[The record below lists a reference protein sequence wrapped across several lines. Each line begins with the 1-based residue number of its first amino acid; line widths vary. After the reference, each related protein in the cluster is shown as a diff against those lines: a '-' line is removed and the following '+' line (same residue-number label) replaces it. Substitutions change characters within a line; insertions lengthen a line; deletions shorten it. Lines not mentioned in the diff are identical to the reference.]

1 MRHSSEPSLSDTDPP
16 RKLVMV
22 IDDHPLVSA
31 SLRDL
36 ISLYSFSAEVRSFPS
51 FSASLSVLQNARPVL
66 IFLDLGLPDIT
77 GRAAIDAVHAKAPK
91 ALVAIL
97 SGNDELARDI
107 PEIQNNTI
115 PFLHKGLSHHMLTK
129 ALRGLLEQCGLDN
142 RVQQHSGAPEPGL
155 DRFDSF
161 TPKQREILRLL
172 ATGRTNQDIA
182 AAQNVSVETVKT
194 HLHDIYAKLGVKS
207 RTQAI
212 LLHQSASRLAQDEH

>member
-1 MRHSSEPSLSDTDPP
+1 MRYSSDSSLGDTAPP
-16 RKLVMV
+16 RKLVIV

-36 ISLYSFSAEVRSFPS
+36 ISLYSFSAEVRSFSS
-51 FSASLSVLQNARPVL
+51 FSASVNVLQNEHPILV
-66 IFLDLGLPDIT
+66 FLDLGLPDIT
-77 GRAAIDAVHAKAPK
+77 GRAAIDAVRAKAPK
-91 ALVAIL
+91 ALLAIL

-107 PEIQNNTI
+107 PEIQNKTL

-129 ALRGLLEQCGLDN
+129 ALRGLLDQCGLDN
-142 RVQQHSGAPEPGL
+142 GVQQHSSESEPML
-155 DRFDSF
+155 ERFDSL

-182 AAQNVSVETVKT
+182 AAQNVSVETIKT
-194 HLHDIYAKLGVKS
+194 HLHDIYAKLRVKN

-212 LLHQSASRLAQDEH
+212 LLHQSAYRLVQNEQ